1 MPEHQDDEVTGDIE
15 MKEQLTGLVVQLPA
29 LGDKTVVLY
38 AEKLLYRAQEAADCL
53 GLSRSK
59 VYELIQT
66 GILPA
71 VRVDGCRRVRRDDLR
86 AFVESLREV
95 A

>member
-1 MPEHQDDEVTGDIE
+1 MH
-15 MKEQLTGLVVQLPA
+15 EQLTGLVVQLPA

-59 VYELIQT
+59 VYELIQP
-66 GILPA
+66 GSF
-71 VRVDGCRRVRRDDLR
+71 RR
-86 AFVESLREV
+86 
-95 A
+95 

>member
-1 MPEHQDDEVTGDIE
+1 MQEELRRLGP
-15 MKEQLTGLVVQLPA
+15 QLPT

-38 AEKLLYRAQEAADCL
+38 AEELLYRAQEAADCL

-59 VYELIQT
+59 VYELIQA
-66 GILPA
+66 GVLPA

-86 AFVESLREV
+86 HFVESLREV

>member
-1 MPEHQDDEVTGDIE
+1 MQ
-15 MKEQLTGLVVQLPA
+15 EQLSGLAFQSSTP
-29 LGDKTVVLY
+29 GDKTVVLY

-53 GLSRSK
+53 GLSRTK
-59 VYELIQT
+59 VYELIQS

-86 AFVESLREV
+86 AYVESLREV

>member
-1 MPEHQDDEVTGDIE
+1 MQ
-15 MKEQLTGLVVQLPA
+15 EQLTGLLAQRPTLV
-29 LGDKTVVLY
+29 DKTVVMY

-53 GLSRSK
+53 GLSRTK
-59 VYELIQT
+59 VYELIQA

-86 AFVESLREV
+86 SFVESLREV

>member
-1 MPEHQDDEVTGDIE
+1 MPD
-15 MKEQLTGLVVQLPA
+15 QLRGLVAQLPS

-53 GLSRSK
+53 GLSRTK
-59 VYELIQT
+59 VYELIQA

-86 AFVESLREV
+86 SFVESLREV

>member
-1 MPEHQDDEVTGDIE
+1 LLCPEFWT
-15 MKEQLTGLVVQLPA
+15 

-59 VYELIQT
+59 VYELIQA

-71 VRVDGCRRVRRDDLR
+71 VKVDGCRRVRRDDLR
-86 AFVESLREV
+86 TFVESLREV

>member
-1 MPEHQDDEVTGDIE
+1 MQ
-15 MKEQLTGLVVQLPA
+15 EQLTGLVVQLPA

-38 AEKLLYRAQEAADCL
+38 AEKLLDRAQEAADCL

-59 VYELIQT
+59 VYELIQA
-66 GILPA
+66 GVLPA

>member
-1 MPEHQDDEVTGDIE
+1 MH
-15 MKEQLTGLVVQLPA
+15 EQLTGLVVQLPA

-59 VYELIQT
+59 VYELIQA